1 MTQSSAEW
9 KKKLR
14 EVDHEIL
21 EILRGW
27 KLEAGSY
34 YRNGFLAMSITSNI
48 FNLLVKSA

>member
-27 KLEAGSY
+27 KLEAGSWKLLSE
-34 YRNGFLAMSITSNI
+34 RISNNVNNFQHI
-48 FNLLVKSA
+48 

>member
-21 EILRGW
+21 EILR
-27 KLEAGSY
+27 LEVLRMEIIEVAGICTPIINFQLPS
-34 YRNGFLAMSITSNI
+34 S
-48 FNLLVKSA
+48 